1 MICRRDPALQV
12 KRVPSIDGR
21 TLLTSYRAQRLR
33 RTAPPSSPGERGA
46 REAACRAHVEMFVG
60 QLAADGQVSGPSWQV
75 RDWWDMRTEGLP
87 KERLAAATSA
97 VAALARADPGAARAF
112 QQACVQ
118 DALAGGAVPGL

>member
-1 MICRRDPALQV
+1 
-12 KRVPSIDGR
+12 
-21 TLLTSYRAQRLR
+21 
-33 RTAPPSSPGERGA
+33 
-46 REAACRAHVEMFVG
+46 MFVG

-118 DALAGGAVPGL
+118 EALAGGAVPGL